1 MPEGETMKVLFS
13 CMGTSDPV
21 RGYRDGPLLH
31 ILRHYRPE
39 KAVILLSD
47 EARELDR
54 KGGRLAAVEAFMAE
68 HWDGYRPEITV
79 QHADLADPS
88 DLDAVCQPITEAIR
102 ALSKEAPEA
111 ELLLNLSSGTPQMKQ
126 VLTML
131 AVDVRFPRVVGIQVK
146 NPERAA
152 GSSERTNAA
161 DYSVEDELECNEDE
175 LPDAPDRCT
184 VPAML
189 HLRRQQAREQILTL
203 LEQRDYAAVYAMK
216 NSMPDSVKAL
226 VGHLEARDRL
236 DYETARNRAQNLKL
250 PFSLYPRRAA
260 GGRSDFDEV
269 SEVYLVLLNRL
280 HRRQYE
286 ELILRLN
293 PLVVRLQLRLI
304 QKSMES
310 RGLRLEEVISRPYS
324 NRPRIIPEMLECSL
338 PEVYQSILQSFS
350 GVLRECDVSIML
362 CNRILAGLPDIL
374 ENFRKLLE
382 NCEAMNEKCR
392 NALAHQLTAV
402 SAEQFRAS
410 CGMEPAQLLREIGEL
425 IAYLYPECDKSLFA
439 VYKRCGDYIR
449 ENLQ

>member
-1 MPEGETMKVLFS
+1 M
-13 CMGTSDPV
+13 
-21 RGYRDGPLLH
+21 
-31 ILRHYRPE
+31 
-39 KAVILLSD
+39 
-47 EARELDR
+47 
-54 KGGRLAAVEAFMAE
+54 
-68 HWDGYRPEITV
+68 
-79 QHADLADPS
+79 
-88 DLDAVCQPITEAIR
+88 
-102 ALSKEAPEA
+102 
-111 ELLLNLSSGTPQMKQ
+111 
-126 VLTML
+126 
-131 AVDVRFPRVVGIQVK
+131 
-146 NPERAA
+146 
-152 GSSERTNAA
+152 
-161 DYSVEDELECNEDE
+161 EDELECNEDE
-175 LPDAPDRCT
+175 LPDARDRCT

-226 VGHLEARDRL
+226 VGHIEARDRL

-260 GGRSDFDEV
+260 VGRSDFDEV

-362 CNRILAGLPDIL
+362 CNRILTGLPDIL